1 MLAVNTL
8 FAATVLARN
17 GSLKSICKLL
27 QRHFHSHISTP
38 ATHIGR
44 PLVLGQMQSCMSTTE
59 QHLTAAF
66 APDICPRSRKSAPDA
81 L

>member
-1 MLAVNTL
+1 M
-8 FAATVLARN
+8 
-17 GSLKSICKLL
+17 GS
-27 QRHFHSHISTP
+27 
-38 ATHIGR
+38 
-44 PLVLGQMQSCMSTTE
+44 PLVPGQMQSCVSMAE